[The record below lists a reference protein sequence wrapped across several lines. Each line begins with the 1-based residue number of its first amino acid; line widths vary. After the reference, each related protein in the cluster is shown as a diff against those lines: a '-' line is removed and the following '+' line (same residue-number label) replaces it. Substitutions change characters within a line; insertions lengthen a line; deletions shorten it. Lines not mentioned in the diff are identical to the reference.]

1 MNDCIFCKIVA
12 GQIPSNKVYEDE
24 DVLAFLDIGPV
35 SKGHTLLIPKKHFAE
50 LHDCPPELVATLSSR
65 LPQIARAVKS
75 AANAQAYNVLCNNG
89 SAAGQIVEHVH
100 FHIIPRNEG
109 DGVFNRWP
117 AGQYEQGQAEE
128 TAEKI
133 RQQLAQSQ

>member
-1 MNDCIFCKIVA
+1 MTDCIFCKIVA

-24 DVLAFLDIGPV
+24 HCLAFLDIGPV
-35 SKGHTLLIPKKHFAE
+35 SKGHTLLIPKNHYAQ
-50 LHDCPPELVATLSSR
+50 LHDCPPHLVASLCSR
-65 LPQIARAVKS
+65 LPQIARAVKT

-100 FHIIPRNEG
+100 FHIIPRNQA

-117 AGQYEQGQAEE
+117 AGKYEQNQAEK
-128 TAEKI
+128 TAENI
-133 RQQLAQSQ
+133 RQQLAKSQ